1 MSSVF
6 PRPVSDKE
14 MYSYL
19 EADLIGFTP
28 FSQSGVLLNSPYDND
43 LTWSKGEMTYRQT
56 MAQSVVTL
64 G

>member
-1 MSSVF
+1 
-6 PRPVSDKE
+6 

-19 EADLIGFTP
+19 EAVLIEARFTP
-28 FSQSGVLLNSPYDND
+28 FLQSGVLLNSPYDND
-43 LTWSKGEMTYRQT
+43 LTWSKGEMTYQQT